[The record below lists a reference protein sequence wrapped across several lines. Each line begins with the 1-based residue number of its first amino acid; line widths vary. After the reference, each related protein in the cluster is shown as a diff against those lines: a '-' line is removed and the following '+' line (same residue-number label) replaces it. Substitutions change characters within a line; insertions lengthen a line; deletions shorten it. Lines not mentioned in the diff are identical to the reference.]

1 MKYIEIKTKLI
12 TQLNC
17 THPQVKKIWEYGG
30 VSAIPTNATI
40 KRIIGI
46 MFNDG
51 SCQYF
56 EDDGN
61 GEAIE
66 IAEEYLQSLPQQD

>member
-1 MKYIEIKTKLI
+1 MKYIEVKTKLI
-12 TQLNC
+12 TQLDCN
-17 THPQVKKIWEYGG
+17 HPEVKRIWEYGG
-30 VSAIPTNATI
+30 LSAIPTDGNA
-40 KRIIGI
+40 KRTIGI
-46 MFNDG
+46 MLNDG

-66 IAEEYLQSLPQQD
+66 IAEEYLQSLPPQD

>member
-1 MKYIEIKTKLI
+1 MKYIEVKTKLI
-12 TQLNC
+12 TQLDCN
-17 THPQVKKIWEYGG
+17 HPQVKKIWEYGG
-30 VSAIPTNATI
+30 ASAIPTDNNQ

-61 GEAIE
+61 GGAIE
-66 IAEEYLQSLPQQD
+66 RAEEYLQSLPLHN